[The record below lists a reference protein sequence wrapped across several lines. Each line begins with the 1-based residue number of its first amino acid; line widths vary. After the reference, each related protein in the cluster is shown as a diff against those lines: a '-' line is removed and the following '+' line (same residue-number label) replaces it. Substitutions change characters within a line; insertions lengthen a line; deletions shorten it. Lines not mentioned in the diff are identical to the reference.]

1 MKLDRRFLLRGT
13 CQGALAVVGM
23 PFLDCFLDNKG
34 KAMAATGRPLP
45 TRLGHLFLRPWPDQ
59 AAVDPQEWRQGLGHD
74 HPVSSRSK
82 APAQQDQ
89 CLVSPQG
96 TAGRQSQLSALVG
109 RRGPAATGISP
120 TKQGEFDSK
129 SIDQQIAKLHRPR
142 RPLQVGGGGAAAG
155 DPASRAIPAWARPT
169 LCRRKPRRLSLYTRL
184 FGPGFQ
190 DPSKGDWKP
199 DPQVMIQQSVLSV
212 VSDDRKRAKQN
223 LSAAVK
229 ARMDKYFTSV
239 LEAELQMAAQLQR
252 PEIQAKVTIP
262 EAPGEMTV
270 NNALP
275 NLRKTV
281 PLMARLGALA
291 MATDQTRVF
300 NFSVSEPGSQIF
312 VPGDTLGY
320 HQSTHEEPID
330 PVLAYQPRVSQ
341 YNIDNMELFA
351 TYLKEMDSIPEG
363 DGTLLD
369 HSLFFAF
376 TDQSVAKIHAVDGLP
391 IFTAG
396 GSVRPDEDRLSTPRR
411 RQRRQPRRPDHP
423 EGHGRVAQKPGAS
436 GLDGNQ
442 RARTPNC
449 LREGGLTNFPFF

>member
-13 CQGALAVVGM
+13 CQGALAVIGM
-23 PFLDCFLDNKG
+23 PFLDCFLDSKG
-34 KAMAATGRPLP
+34 KALAATGRALP
-45 TRLGHLFLRPWPDQ
+45 TRFGTYFY
-59 AAVDPQEWRQGLGHD
+59 GLGLTKQLWIPKNGGKD
-74 HPVSSRSK
+74 WDMTTQLKPLEPMRSK
-82 APAQQDQ
+82 INVWSGLRVPLDDNPNYQHWSGAAA
-89 CLVSPQG
+89 S
-96 TAGRQSQLSALVG
+96 
-109 RRGPAATGISP
+109 ATGISP

-129 SIDQQIAKLHRPR
+129 SIDQQIADSISHGTRFKS
-142 RPLQVGGGGAAAG
+142 VAAAAAG
-155 DPASRAIPAWARPT
+155 DPKQSYSSLGGANTLPAEATP
-169 LCRRKPRRLSLYTRL
+169 LSLYTRL

-212 VSDDRKRAKQN
+212 VADDRKRAMQN
-223 LSAAVK
+223 LSAADKV
-229 ARMDKYFTSV
+229 RMDQYFTSV
-239 LEAELQMAAQLQR
+239 REAELQMAAELQK

-262 EAPGEMTV
+262 EAPPEMV
-270 NNALP
+270 ANNALP

-281 PLMARLGALA
+281 PLMAKLGALA

-330 PVLAYQPRVSQ
+330 PVLGYQPRVST
-341 YNIDNMELFA
+341 YNIDNMELFV
-351 TYLKEMDSIPEG
+351 TFLKEMDSIPEG

-376 TDQSVAKIHAVDGLP
+376 TDQSFAKIHAVDGLP

-396 GSVRPDEDRLSTPRR
+396 G
-411 RQRRQPRRPDHP
+411 
-423 EGHGRVAQKPGAS
+423 AS
-436 GLDGNQ
+436 GRMKTGYHTPGDGSAVS
-442 RARTPNC
+442 RV
-449 LREGGLTNFPFF
+449 GLTIQKAMGVSLETWGKGSMETKSPYTELLA

>member
-13 CQGALAVVGM
+13 CQGALAIVGM

-34 KAMAATGRPLP
+34 KALAATGRPLP
-45 TRLGHLFLRPWPDQ
+45 VRFGTYFY
-59 AAVDPQEWRQGLGHD
+59 GLGLTKQLWIPKNGGKD
-74 HPVSSRSK
+74 WDMTTQLKPLEPMK
-82 APAQQDQ
+82 AKINVWSGLRVPLDDNPNYQHWSGAAA
-89 CLVSPQG
+89 S
-96 TAGRQSQLSALVG
+96 
-109 RRGPAATGISP
+109 ATGISP

-129 SIDQQIAKLHRPR
+129 TIDQQIADSISHGTRFKS
-142 RPLQVGGGGAAAG
+142 VSAAAAG
-155 DPASRAIPAWARPT
+155 DPKQSYSSLGGANTLPAEASPLA
-169 LCRRKPRRLSLYTRL
+169 LYTRL

-212 VSDDRKRAKQN
+212 VADDRKRAMQN
-223 LSAAVK
+223 LSAADKV
-229 ARMDKYFTSV
+229 RMDQYFTSV
-239 LEAELQMAAQLQR
+239 REAELQMAAELQR

-262 EAPGEMTV
+262 EAPEEMTV

-275 NLRKTV
+275 NLRKTT
-281 PLMARLGALA
+281 PLMAKLGALA
-291 MATDQTRVF
+291 LATDQTRVF

-330 PVLAYQPRVSQ
+330 PVLGYQPRVST
-341 YNIDNMELFA
+341 YNIDNMELFVSF
-351 TYLKEMDSIPEG
+351 LKEMDSVPEG

-376 TDQSVAKIHAVDGLP
+376 TDQSFAKIHAVDGLP

-396 GSVRPDEDRLSTPRR
+396 G
-411 RQRRQPRRPDHP
+411 
-423 EGHGRVAQKPGAS
+423 AS
-436 GLDGNQ
+436 GRMKTGFHTPGDGSAVS
-442 RARTPNC
+442 RV
-449 LREGGLTNFPFF
+449 GLTIQKAMGVSLETWGKGSMETKSPYTELLA

>member
-1 MKLDRRFLLRGT
+1 M
-13 CQGALAVVGM
+13 GM

-34 KAMAATGRPLP
+34 KALAATGRPLP
-45 TRLGHLFLRPWPDQ
+45 TRFGTYFY
-59 AAVDPQEWRQGLGHD
+59 GLGLT
-74 HPVSSRSK
+74 K
-82 APAQQDQ
+82 
-89 CLVSPQG
+89 
-96 TAGRQSQLSALVG
+96 QLWIPKNGGKDWDMTTQLKPLEPLRAKINVWSGLRVPLDDNPNYQHWSGA
-109 RRGPAATGISP
+109 AASATGISP

-129 SIDQQIAKLHRPR
+129 SIDQQIADSISHGTRFKS
-142 RPLQVGGGGAAAG
+142 VAAAAAG
-155 DPASRAIPAWARPT
+155 DPKQSYSSLGGANTLPAEASP
-169 LCRRKPRRLSLYTRL
+169 LSLYTRL

-212 VSDDRKRAKQN
+212 VANDRKRAMQN
-223 LSAAVK
+223 LSAADKV
-229 ARMDKYFTSV
+229 RMDQYFTSV
-239 LEAELQMAAQLQR
+239 REAELQMAAELQK

-262 EAPGEMTV
+262 EAPPEMV
-270 NNALP
+270 ANNALP

-281 PLMARLGALA
+281 PLMAKLGALA

-330 PVLAYQPRVSQ
+330 PVLGYQPRVST
-341 YNIDNMELFA
+341 YNIDNMELFV
-351 TYLKEMDSIPEG
+351 TFLKEMDAIPEG

-376 TDQSVAKIHAVDGLP
+376 TDQSFAKIHAVDGLP

-396 GSVRPDEDRLSTPRR
+396 G
-411 RQRRQPRRPDHP
+411 
-423 EGHGRVAQKPGAS
+423 AS
-436 GLDGNQ
+436 GRMKTGYHTPGDGSAVS
-442 RARTPNC
+442 RV
-449 LREGGLTNFPFF
+449 GLTIQKAMGVSLETWGKGSMETKSPYTELLA